1 MPTVFAPRIPMF
13 GFDASASPKWQM
25 VPRGWERTLVV
36 RGAGALIPDLIP
48 NDIAKITYSRV
59 GADHHLTIKGLKAG
73 KGFIRF
79 VPNAGFTGPV
89 LNSDILEIS
98 VKTEV
103 KINTAFHYVKDNA
116 GHKTNR
122 NIGDLNALIRGVN
135 RLLDTQANVRMYRK
149 SARAITVPQNLG
161 ATVRFSS
168 HLPGVAAAEHEW
180 DDVTNFADAAADFNV
195 FFVWQYEQDAT
206 PAVNNTRAGTLAGEK
221 NCLMQDVITGS
232 SHAETLA
239 HETIHLRGIG
249 PHSGTATHL
258 IASGAVRTGQLI
270 SRAQANTIN
279 PSGT

>member
-1 MPTVFAPRIPMF
+1 MF
-13 GFDASASPKWQM
+13 GFDATASPKWQM
-25 VPRGWERTLVV
+25 VPRGWERTIVV
-36 RGAGALIPDLIP
+36 RGAGALIPELTP
-48 NDIAKITYSRV
+48 NDIARVTYRRV
-59 GADHHLTIKGLKAG
+59 GAEHHLTLKGLKAG
-73 KGFIRF
+73 KGFVRF
-79 VPNAGFTGPV
+79 VPNAGFAGPV
-89 LNSDILEIS
+89 PNSDILEIS

-122 NIGDLNALIRGVN
+122 NMGDLNALIRGVN

-149 SARAITVPQNLG
+149 SARTITVPQNLG

-168 HLPGVAAAEHEW
+168 HLAGVAAAEHEW
-180 DDVTNFADAAADFNV
+180 DDVTAFADAAADFNV

-206 PAVNNTRAGTLAGEK
+206 PAVNNTRAGTLAAEK
-221 NCLMQDVITGS
+221 NCLMQDTITGS
-232 SHAETLA
+232 THAETLA

-270 SRAQANTIN
+270 SRAQANIIN